1 MLMNV
6 YSSLRVRYRFCKKL
20 SEIKILMN
28 VIVDHNNDTPKQRN
42 SKILGF
48 FKVPRGR

>member
-6 YSSLRVRYRFCKKL
+6 YSSLRVRYRFFKKL

-28 VIVDHNNDTPKQRN
+28 VTVDHNNDTPKQRN
-42 SKILGF
+42 N
-48 FKVPRGR
+48 